1 VAVFKGMGIVY
12 FWGDN
17 PLFNSSCE
25 FMQRRVEVDIQFHF
39 SIVVFPLNPLFFLG
53 KEKKTD
59 GNMPLDTTKSSSFF
73 KPTDLAAIY
82 AMWRLGCPVLA

>member
-1 VAVFKGMGIVY
+1 MAVFKGMGVIY

-39 SIVVFPLNPLFFLG
+39 SIVFSHIIHYFLG
-53 KEKKTD
+53 KEKETD
-59 GNMPLDTTKSSSFF
+59 GNMPLDTTPNHLLFW
-73 KPTDLAAIY
+73 TY
-82 AMWRLGCPVLA
+82 